1 MTDVL
6 VVDDNLDV
14 LESTAALLEL
24 LGHSVETESAAPNAL
39 RTIRSA
45 RPGLVL
51 LDLHMPGLDV
61 RTLVRGVR
69 ADHETASTAIV
80 LFSADESVKD
90 LAPLWGADG
99 FLLKPFQIEQLE
111 RLLSHY
117 VPRPPPA

>member
-24 LGHSVETESAAPNAL
+24 MGHSVETESAAANTL

-45 RPGLVL
+45 RPALVL

-61 RTLVRGVR
+61 RTLVRSVR
-69 ADHETASTAIV
+69 ADGAAASTPII

-99 FLLKPFQIEQLE
+99 FLLKPFQIAELE
-111 RLLSHY
+111 RLLHRY
-117 VPRPPPA
+117 LPRPTPA